1 MAWLSKTTTADDLEK
16 KYPKAVAELKAR
28 WADAA
33 EDDKPGSDEDE
44 DEQVEPPP
52 SSEPIAGETDPA
64 ATTPT
69 AEPNE
74 PNEPTTTGASV
85 ATGGAAGDDDDDEQ
99 EDPMAGSDS
108 KSSPA
113 ATKAGT
119 GASVAASIEDLEA
132 KFPDQPAFVLECL
145 RAKLSMS
152 QAVEARNE
160 QLEARVKQ
168 LEDEARARDE
178 AESKMGA
185 RPAGSAPIGG
195 AGGRSSAERGAAT
208 LSGKAPAKG
217 AAAGV
222 KAGGDP
228 ANPPTADRYLE
239 KVAEVMVEK
248 GCKRS
253 EAIAIVNKEHPE
265 LRTAY
270 SGGR

>member
-1 MAWLSKTTTADDLEK
+1 
-16 KYPKAVAELKAR
+16 
-28 WADAA
+28 
-33 EDDKPGSDEDE
+33 
-44 DEQVEPPP
+44 
-52 SSEPIAGETDPA
+52 
-64 ATTPT
+64 
-69 AEPNE
+69 
-74 PNEPTTTGASV
+74 
-85 ATGGAAGDDDDDEQ
+85 
-99 EDPMAGSDS
+99 MAGSDS

>member
-1 MAWLSKTTTADDLEK
+1 MAWLIKRTTADDLEK

-28 WADAA
+28 WAAAA

-108 KSSPA
+108 KSAPA

>member
-1 MAWLSKTTTADDLEK
+1 MAWLSKMTADDLEK

-28 WADAA
+28 WAAAA

-85 ATGGAAGDDDDDEQ
+85 ATGGAAGDDDDDDEQ

-108 KSSPA
+108 KSAPA

-168 LEDEARARDE
+168 IEDEARARDE
-178 AESKMGA
+178 AESKLGA